1 MAGIIEIVRG
11 DGRRTGA
18 GVFAYQPVVG
28 APRLRALGGQREGRG
43 HMTTNGVTTVGT
55 TPRNETI
62 RKPLAVRFVAIGTLS
77 SLPAPAAVA
86 VIAALTASS
95 WGVAMLLG
103 GGGVVAPHW
112 FYIPI
117 FMAGLRFGPIG
128 ALLAAGIAME
138 VAGPLL
144 PDHFVN
150 GVAFPQATSDW
161 VSRGIFFVVIGQFV
175 TLLFGAVR
183 QLSEREA
190 QAEGMR
196 SSDQRYR
203 SLVQRANDMI
213 LVIDSG
219 GKFMSESSS
228 VERILGWEPGRR
240 IAQPAID
247 FVHPDDRER
256 ASAVLEDVLATP
268 GTSYT
273 VELRQNDSKGL
284 WHWVESTV
292 TNLVDEPTVQGLVL
306 NSRVV
311 DERKALEEELI
322 HRALHDSLTGLA
334 NRVLLRERL
343 ESALVRHDL
352 DQRPP
357 GLLFIDLDDFK
368 DVNDAYGHEAGDR
381 LLVEIG
387 RRLRACARPEDL
399 VARFG
404 GDEFAMLIEED
415 SGGSNGATVIAQ
427 RVLDLLR
434 QPFDDDG
441 HTTPIGASIG
451 IASYRDGTPDA
462 DMILRQADIAMYNAK
477 SRGKAQYAVF
487 SSGME
492 EIVRDRVD
500 IESELQTALEHDQ
513 ISVFYQ
519 PIVDLATREI
529 EAVEALIRWRHPTR
543 ELLLPADFLQAAETT
558 GLIVPLG
565 RLVLK
570 EACRQV
576 RRWREGFKP
585 DIRVSVNLSAT
596 QLKEPSLVDDVR
608 AALRDAGIDG
618 SALILEVTEGA
629 VFGDLVGAAATLES
643 LRSLGVNIAVD
654 DFGTGYSSLSHLQH
668 FPVDIIKVDKSF
680 VDNICGS
687 EAEVIPGQAVIV
699 IGQAFHLEVIA
710 EGVESVDQDAELV
723 RLSCGYGQ
731 GFLYG
736 RPTGADA
743 IDELLGAV
751 SV

>member
-1 MAGIIEIVRG
+1 
-11 DGRRTGA
+11 
-18 GVFAYQPVVG
+18 
-28 APRLRALGGQREGRG
+28 
-43 HMTTNGVTTVGT
+43 
-55 TPRNETI
+55 
-62 RKPLAVRFVAIGTLS
+62 
-77 SLPAPAAVA
+77 
-86 VIAALTASS
+86 
-95 WGVAMLLG
+95 
-103 GGGVVAPHW
+103 
-112 FYIPI
+112 
-117 FMAGLRFGPIG
+117 
-128 ALLAAGIAME
+128 
-138 VAGPLL
+138 
-144 PDHFVN
+144 
-150 GVAFPQATSDW
+150 
-161 VSRGIFFVVIGQFV
+161 
-175 TLLFGAVR
+175 
-183 QLSEREA
+183 
-190 QAEGMR
+190 
-196 SSDQRYR
+196 
-203 SLVQRANDMI
+203 
-213 LVIDSG
+213 
-219 GKFMSESSS
+219 
-228 VERILGWEPGRR
+228 
-240 IAQPAID
+240 
-247 FVHPDDRER
+247 
-256 ASAVLEDVLATP
+256 
-268 GTSYT
+268 
-273 VELRQNDSKGL
+273 
-284 WHWVESTV
+284 
-292 TNLVDEPTVQGLVL
+292 
-306 NSRVV
+306 
-311 DERKALEEELI
+311 
-322 HRALHDSLTGLA
+322 
-334 NRVLLRERL
+334 
-343 ESALVRHDL
+343 
-352 DQRPP
+352 
-357 GLLFIDLDDFK
+357 
-368 DVNDAYGHEAGDR
+368 
-381 LLVEIG
+381 
-387 RRLRACARPEDL
+387 
-399 VARFG
+399 
-404 GDEFAMLIEED
+404 
-415 SGGSNGATVIAQ
+415 
-427 RVLDLLR
+427 
-434 QPFDDDG
+434 
-441 HTTPIGASIG
+441 
-451 IASYRDGTPDA
+451 
-462 DMILRQADIAMYNAK
+462 MILRQADIAMYNAK